1 MLSVSGPSEHGIEL
15 GAQVIHGSHAPTHA
29 LLDELGIATRL
40 IAARKLLRMDGDGV
54 LRAVNAQARADLSA
68 AFIAAAQAYRGPDIS
83 AQALI
88 DSMDLSP
95 SESVSLASNPLGFAA
110 EPDEISSLSLADYM
124 PARDVVTDSGYQV
137 VGGYGSV
144 AEQLASDLG
153 PVVRLNRRVERIEW
167 RNGRVRVVASTPA
180 GAERYDAKAAVVTVP
195 LSVLQA
201 WRMVFAPALPDWK
214 LGALEQLSMG
224 PVVVQQMTFARDF
237 WSERL
242 GGAGGWSMDDGR
254 VRFTVPH
261 QSGEGPPALSIWITG
276 HATTALV
283 GLAPRAVQDR
293 ILDWIETA
301 LPGSD
306 ARRLQRWAALKDWQR
321 EPLALGACSF
331 PRPGGRYAHELL
343 ATPLQ
348 GALFFAGEATVGAP
362 EYQTVHGA
370 YRSGLRAA
378 REVLAQL

>member
-1 MLSVSGPSEHGIEL
+1 
-15 GAQVIHGSHAPTHA
+15 
-29 LLDELGIATRL
+29 
-40 IAARKLLRMDGDGV
+40 
-54 LRAVNAQARADLSA
+54 
-68 AFIAAAQAYRGPDIS
+68 
-83 AQALI
+83 
-88 DSMDLSP
+88 
-95 SESVSLASNPLGFAA
+95 
-110 EPDEISSLSLADYM
+110 
-124 PARDVVTDSGYQV
+124 
-137 VGGYGSV
+137 
-144 AEQLASDLG
+144 
-153 PVVRLNRRVERIEW
+153 
-167 RNGRVRVVASTPA
+167 
-180 GAERYDAKAAVVTVP
+180 
-195 LSVLQA
+195 
-201 WRMVFAPALPDWK
+201 
-214 LGALEQLSMG
+214 
-224 PVVVQQMTFARDF
+224 
-237 WSERL
+237 
-242 GGAGGWSMDDGR
+242 MDDGR